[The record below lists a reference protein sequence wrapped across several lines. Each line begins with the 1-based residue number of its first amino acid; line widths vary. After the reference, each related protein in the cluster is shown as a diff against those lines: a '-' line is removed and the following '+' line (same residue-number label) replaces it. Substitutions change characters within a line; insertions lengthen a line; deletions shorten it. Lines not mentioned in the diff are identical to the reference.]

1 MRISKSTIRES
12 QRIRCLG
19 THQVPGS
26 GSDVKEREKVE
37 AESSIQNAGRRC
49 KALAHHQRLT
59 MHRLSVAHAILCNLH
74 VLYKGA
80 SKMYIPMETRNVFL
94 GGQTTG

>member
-12 QRIRCLG
+12 QRIPCLG
-19 THQVPGS
+19 SHQIPGS

-37 AESSIQNAGRRC
+37 AESGIQDAGRRS
-49 KALAHHQRLT
+49 KALAHHQWLT
-59 MHRLSVAHAILCNLH
+59 MYRLSAAQAILCNLH
-74 VLYKGA
+74 VLNKRA
-80 SKMYIPMETRNVFL
+80 SKMYISMETRNVFL